1 MPLAGFQPAKRVIQ
15 LSGDNSFEVR
25 GLSLNDVAVLLREHF
40 PDLDVLVEMFQDF
53 ENVTRD
59 QLNPL
64 ILAMVSQAPGFVA
77 NVIALAADE
86 GDASDAEKLPGPV
99 QVKALL
105 DIGELTFTEVGGVG
119 KAMEMVAGLLTKTDM
134 TKKVTKALKRKTG

>member
-1 MPLAGFQPAKRVIQ
+1 MPLAGFQPATRAIQ
-15 LSGDNSFEVR
+15 LNGDNSFEVR

-40 PDLDVLVEMFQDF
+40 PDLDALVEMFQDF

-64 ILAMVSQAPGFVA
+64 ILSLVSQAPGFVA
-77 NVIALAADE
+77 NVIALAAGE

-134 TKKVTKALKRKTG
+134 TKKFTKALKRKTG

>member
-1 MPLAGFQPAKRVIQ
+1 MPLAGFQPETRVIQ
-15 LSGDNSFEVR
+15 LAGDNSFHVK
-25 GLSLNDVAVLLREHF
+25 GLSLNDIAVLLREHF

-64 ILAMVSQAPGFVA
+64 ILALISQAPGFVS
-77 NVIALAADE
+77 NVIALAAGE
-86 GDASDAEKLPGPV
+86 GDSSDAEKLPGPV

-105 DIGELTFTEVGGVG
+105 AIGELTFTEVGGVG

-134 TKKVTKALKRKTG
+134 TKKFTKALKKTG